1 MKKFL
6 MLIVLLLTSLSF
18 ACSTFITID
27 VNEDVNNVFFVG
39 TNPDEVDFTK
49 FFTINDLLEEDV
61 TVTKNMLNLSR
72 VDFSK
77 KGSFLVTINYKE
89 LYKSVEI
96 IVIEEGK
103 DDSNF
108 DNNTVSKDRLQDVLM
123 EYDGAIGLPS
133 TGTYSCLVVPIQFKD
148 TKITSNDLVRLN
160 SAFNGNDTGWE
171 SVSSYYKKSSY
182 GKLNLSF
189 DITDVYVSNKTSY
202 YYERYSERVD
212 DGNGD
217 YHYQYG
223 EEALMLEVLAYL
235 EPRMDLSKYDVN
247 KDGTIDAIY
256 LIYSA
261 DVEYNDDDSIYWAYV
276 SYYLTNENDNQT
288 FDGLDVYYYL
298 FAGFDFMD
306 EDIDGWF
313 KEDKDLKVNASTY
326 IHETG
331 HLLGLDDYYDYYP
344 NEGSDEGLGGA
355 DMMDSTVGDH
365 NCYSKLMLGWIEPI
379 VVTKDQTLTI
389 KNFESSGDFIML
401 LLDYDGTYFS
411 EYLLI
416 DLYSATGLNEMHSN
430 FEDSYLYGGADYGI
444 RIYHVD
450 SSIDEPFS
458 DEYFSI
464 TDNNNSISKKPLI
477 KLIEADGEKKFNST
491 YGEAKEVDLWKKG
504 MKFSDIYPKYTS
516 YDYKTLWFDI
526 IIEDVNISEAKITI
540 DYK

>member
-1 MKKFL
+1 MKKYL
-6 MLIVLLLTSLSF
+6 MLLVLIVTCLSV
-18 ACSTFITID
+18 ACSAFITID
-27 VNEDVNNVFFVG
+27 VNEDVNNVFLVG
-39 TNPDEVDFTK
+39 TNPDEVDFTE
-49 FFTINDLLEEDV
+49 FFIINDLLEEDV
-61 TVTKNMLNLSR
+61 VVTKSMLNLSR

-77 KGSFLVTINYKE
+77 KGSFYVTINYKE
-89 LYKSVEI
+89 VYKSVEI

-103 DDSNF
+103 DESSF
-108 DNNTVSKDRLQDVLM
+108 DPNTVSKDRLQDALM

-148 TKITSNDLVRLN
+148 TKISSNDLIRLN
-160 SAFNGNDTGWE
+160 SAFNGDDTGWE

-189 DITDVYVSNKTSY
+189 DIADVYVSNKTSY
-202 YYERYSERVD
+202 YYEKYSERVD

-235 EPRMDLSKYDVN
+235 EPRMDLTKYDVN

-261 DVEYNDDDSIYWAYV
+261 DVEYNDENSIYWAYV
-276 SYYLTNENDNQT
+276 SYYITNENDNKT

-306 EDIDGWF
+306 ENN
-313 KEDKDLKVNASTY
+313 EDSFFDSLTGLKVNASTY

-344 NEGSDEGLGGA
+344 NEGSDEGLGCA
-355 DMMDSTVGDH
+355 DMMDYSVGDH
-365 NCYSKLMLGWIEPI
+365 NCYSKLMMGWIEPI

-389 KNFESSGDFIML
+389 KNFESSGDFIMI
-401 LLDYDGTYFS
+401 LLDYDGSYFS

-416 DLYSATGLNEMHSN
+416 DLYSATGLNELHSRLD
-430 FEDSYLYGGADYGI
+430 DSYLFDGEQFGV
-444 RIYHVD
+444 RIYHVS
-450 SSIDEPFS
+450 SSITNPFS
-458 DEYFSI
+458 DEYYSV
-464 TDNNNSISKKPLI
+464 TDNNNSLTKNALI
-477 KLIEADGEKKFNST
+477 KLIEADGDKNFDG
-491 YGEAKEVDLWKKG
+491 YGQAMGSDLWKKG
-504 MKFSDIYPKYTS
+504 MKFSDVYPKYTS
-516 YDYKTLWFDI
+516 YDYNTLWFDI

>member
-1 MKKFL
+1 MRKILFL
-6 MLIVLLLTSLSF
+6 FILLGSLLF
-18 ACSTFITID
+18 TGCNGIIYID
-27 VNEDVNNVFFVG
+27 VNEDVDNVFEVG
-39 TNPDEVDFTK
+39 TTDVDFTK
-49 FFTINDLLEEDV
+49 YFSISTLFGEEIVV
-61 TVTKNMLNLSR
+61 TEDMLNLSR

-77 KGSFLVTINYKE
+77 PGKFYVTINYQDKG
-89 LYKSVEI
+89 KSVEI
-96 IVIEEGK
+96 IVVGE
-103 DDSNF
+103 SNSDIVF
-108 DNNTVSKDRLQDVLM
+108 DQNTVSKDRLQDVLAR
-123 EYDGAIGLPS
+123 EDAAIGLPS
-133 TGTYSCLVVPIQFKD
+133 VGTYSCLVVPIQFRD
-148 TKITSNDLVRLN
+148 TSISDNDLKKLN
-160 SAFNGNDTGWE
+160 RAFNGDDTGWE
-171 SVSSYYKKSSY
+171 SVSTYYRKSSY
-182 GKLNLSF
+182 NKLNLSF
-189 DITDVYVSNKTSY
+189 DIADVYVSSRTSR
-202 YYERYSERVD
+202 YYESYSKAMYD
-212 DGNGD
+212 DNNEL
-217 YHYQYG
+217 YYQYG
-223 EEALMLEVLAYL
+223 DEALMLEVMAYL
-235 EPRMDLSKYDVN
+235 EPLMDLSKYDVN
-247 KDGTIDAIY
+247 KDGVIDAVY

-261 DVEYNDDDSIYWAYV
+261 DVEYFDDDSIYWAYV
-276 SYYLTNENDNQT
+276 SYYLASKENNKT

-306 EDIDGWF
+306 EDVDEWF

-379 VVTKDQTLTI
+379 VVTSDQTITLRS
-389 KNFESSGDFIML
+389 FESSGDFIML

-458 DEYFSI
+458 DEYFSV

-504 MKFSDIYPKYTS
+504 MKFSDVYPKYVN
-516 YDYKTLWFDI
+516 YNYELLRFDI
-526 IIEDVNISEAKITI
+526 IIDDVNSNNAVIRI